1 MQIQNIS
8 NVKDN
13 ILKRGKKMIRLIGV
27 DLPRNKKI
35 LYSLTYIH
43 GIGLTSAKKI
53 IKLANIDPEKRTND
67 LSTEETVAL
76 RKKLE
81 ENDFKLEGDLRR
93 FNGLNIKRL
102 NEINCHRG
110 KRHRNN
116 LPVRGQRTRTNAR
129 LRRGSK
135 KTVTGKK

>member
-1 MQIQNIS
+1 M
-8 NVKDN
+8 V
-13 ILKRGKKMIRLIGV
+13 RLVGV
-27 DLPRNKKI
+27 DLPRNKRI
-35 LYSLTYIH
+35 IYSLTYIH

-53 IKLANIDPEKRTND
+53 VELANISPEIRTND
-67 LSTEETVAL
+67 LTTEETVVL
-76 RKKLE
+76 RQTLE
-81 ENDFKLEGDLRR
+81 ESDLKLEGDLRR

-129 LRRGSK
+129 SRRGSK
-135 KTVTGKK
+135 KTVTGKKK

>member
-1 MQIQNIS
+1 M
-8 NVKDN
+8 V
-13 ILKRGKKMIRLIGV
+13 RLVGV
-27 DLPRNKKI
+27 DLPRNKRI
-35 LYSLTYIH
+35 VYSLTYIH

-53 IKLANIDPEKRTND
+53 VELANISPETRTND
-67 LSTEETVAL
+67 LTTEETVIL
-76 RKKLE
+76 RQTLE
-81 ENDFKLEGDLRR
+81 ESNLKLEGDLRR

-129 LRRGSK
+129 SRRGSK
-135 KTVTGKK
+135 KTVTGKKK

>member
-1 MQIQNIS
+1 M
-8 NVKDN
+8 V
-13 ILKRGKKMIRLIGV
+13 RLVGV
-27 DLPRNKKI
+27 DLPRNKRI
-35 LYSLTYIH
+35 VYSLTYIH

-53 IKLANIDPEKRTND
+53 VELANISSETRTND
-67 LSTEETVAL
+67 LTTEEIVAL
-76 RKKLE
+76 RQTLE
-81 ENDFKLEGDLRR
+81 ESDLKLEGDLRR

-129 LRRGSK
+129 SRRGSK
-135 KTVTGKK
+135 KTVSGKK